1 MARWLTQLSTLHQQ
15 RVDATRGDRQERV
28 DAVDLQGQPAMR
40 DEPAHRRKLGPVEMG
55 ASPPQLGPGFALDL
69 VGIGVGTD
77 QNLAMEAG
85 VGAKGEARAR
95 HGRNGSLEQSRNK
108 LRLRGR
114 VGPWRIDAC
123 AAAIFST
130 PARAG
135 SCVTV
140 TFDVSALLFA
150 DVR

>member
-77 QNLAMEAG
+77 QNLAIKAG
-85 VGAKGEARAR
+85 VGARAR
-95 HGRNGSLEQSRNK
+95 RERGMAGMVVWNK

-123 AAAIFST
+123 AAAISST